1 MTRRDGGRSGG
12 PLSAVP
18 PPRRLDQLGAATS
31 DALLAAGDVAVDRI
45 VAALPARVALTGT
58 AGLPGPPVDAA
69 GLRARHGAQR
79 GIRFAA
85 IAAGAEDLRRAADR
99 VRARHRALAEEAGTL
114 YERWSGPSAE
124 EVADRVVALGR
135 AAQEIVTLLA
145 DTAETVEAAGLAVA
159 DDVADRAA
167 AARALGAGDPGPPPG
182 PGAVPAAAR
191 AWAAALDACLQR
203 YLVVADRTDATIA
216 ETWRELADRLGM
228 LRRLSGA
235 AAEVT
240 GPVDPT
246 DTGGLPPDLLAL
258 PEILAALGGLGGL
271 DHDDEADDEA
281 ADEAA
286 DEADDEPAAD
296 GSRPG
301 DADR

>member
-1 MTRRDGGRSGG
+1 MWDRPTRWGTLEPVTRRDGGRGGG

-18 PPRRLDQLGAATS
+18 PPRRLAQLGADTS
-31 DALLAAGDVAVDRI
+31 DALLAAGDVAIDRI
-45 VAALPARVALTGT
+45 AAALPARVALAGT
-58 AGLPGPPVDAA
+58 AGLPAPPVDVA
-69 GLRARHGAQR
+69 GLRARHAAQR

-114 YERWSGPSAE
+114 WERWSGPSAE

-135 AAQEIVTLLA
+135 AAQEVVTLLA
-145 DTAETVEAAGLAVA
+145 ETAETVEAAGLAVA
-159 DDVADRAA
+159 DDVTDRAA

-191 AWAAALDACLQR
+191 AWAAALDAHLQR
-203 YLVVADRTDATIA
+203 YLAVADRTDAAIA

-235 AAEVT
+235 AADVGE
-240 GPVDPT
+240 PAAE
-246 DTGGLPPDLLAL
+246 GGLPADLLAL
-258 PEILAALGGLGGL
+258 PEILAALGGLGGAV
-271 DHDDEADDEA
+271 ADDE
-281 ADEAA
+281 
-286 DEADDEPAAD
+286 DDPATD
-296 GSRPG
+296 GSLPG
-301 DADR
+301 DAER